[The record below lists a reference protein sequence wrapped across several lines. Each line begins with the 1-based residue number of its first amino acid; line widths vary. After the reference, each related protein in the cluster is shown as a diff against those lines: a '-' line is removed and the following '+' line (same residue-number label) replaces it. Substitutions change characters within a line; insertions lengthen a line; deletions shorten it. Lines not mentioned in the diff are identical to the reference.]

1 MKLHDKIKLMLEA
14 QCALSEHENIADEIK
29 KEFEDER
36 LVNQKRS
43 QASKLAWK
51 KHHNSY
57 RRGIKKRSRNMDRE
71 LYNTRNIKDIISD
84 LKEALNEAEIE
95 RNNQFNLES
104 DIRFSALP
112 GGVKTSINTEN
123 NTVGLTLFLDDRGGQ
138 GNYRLKNDLSDDV
151 GFENLHENVMEDLK
165 LAMDSFDQSIAQII
179 NKYGLLP
186 TN

>member
-1 MKLHDKIKLMLEA
+1 MKLYNKLKLMLEA
-14 QCALSEHENIADEIK
+14 QHENIADEVK
-29 KEFEDER
+29 KDFEDER

-57 RRGIKKRSRNMDRE
+57 RRGMKKRSRNMDRN
-71 LYNTRNIKDIISD
+71 LYDTRSIKDIIND
-84 LKEALNEAEIE
+84 LKEALSEAEIE
-95 RNNQFNLES
+95 RNNQFDLET

-112 GGVKTSINTEN
+112 GGIKTTVDTEN
-123 NTVGLTLFLDDRGGQ
+123 NTVGLTLFLDEQGGQ

-151 GFENLHENVMEDLK
+151 GFENLQENLKNDLK
-165 LAMDSFDQSIAQII
+165 LAMDSFDESITQII